1 MCNTTNIIYSYGKNS
16 WKTYSYPDKSL
27 QFSELFIQEK
37 NIIVSSNKAV
47 YILKKNNL
55 QPLIKIDTGVKK
67 AIVDNKNQLWI
78 LPNKG
83 AVKVYDLAT
92 TLPKENFILNPSK

>member
-1 MCNTTNIIYSYGKNS
+1 M
-16 WKTYSYPDKSL
+16 

-37 NIIVSSNKAV
+37 NIIVSSNKGV

-67 AIVDNKNQLWI
+67 AIVDNKNQVWI
-78 LPNKG
+78 IKKLLKI
-83 AVKVYDLAT
+83 D
-92 TLPKENFILNPSK
+92 F